1 MNHWLN
7 SSRIDLVPGDFVH
20 LHLHSQY
27 SLLDGANRLPEL
39 CRRIGELG
47 MSAVAV
53 TDHGNMFGAFGFY
66 HEAVKSGVRP
76 IIGVE
81 AYIAPGDRRDRET
94 QAASESGEGYA
105 YHLTILAATQTGYRN
120 LVRIVS
126 EAYLTGFYHRPRMD
140 KALLREHAEGLIGLS
155 GCLKG
160 EVAGALSRGN
170 YAAGKKAFLEYEE
183 IFGKGNFFVE
193 VMDHGLPQQTA
204 IIPDLLRLSTET
216 GAPAVA
222 TNDSHYLRRDD
233 AFAHEVLLC
242 IGMGKTLEDE
252 RRMRFYNDEFY
263 VKSPDEMRTR
273 FRSWS
278 EEAVRNS
285 VAVAERCAV
294 SLDADGLHLPT
305 FAAPPGKTPA
315 EYFAQLAREGLERR
329 LVEVPLAA
337 PAEKYRERLDYE
349 IGVVEK
355 MGFPSYFLI
364 VSDFIRYAR
373 EKGISVGPG
382 RGSAAGSIVSW
393 ALRITEIDPLR
404 YDLLFERFLNP
415 ERISMPDIDIDFCQA
430 RRGEV
435 IDYVTKKYG
444 RENVAQIVT
453 FSQLKPKLAVRDV
466 ARVLSLPVALGDRIA
481 KLVPDGPEV
490 TFDRALKESPGL
502 KELIAADESVAKVV
516 RIAERLEGLSRH
528 AGMHAA
534 GVVIAPRPITE
545 FLPLYRTNKDEITTQ
560 FDMNAVEKMGLL
572 KIDFLGLITLDILDA
587 ARDAIA
593 ERTGTSV
600 DLDHLALDDEK
611 TYELF
616 RSGKTACVFQFDSS
630 GMRDLLRRAKP
641 RVFAD
646 LAALNALYRPGAL
659 DAGTVEEYVRR
670 RNGTSR
676 VSYPLPEL
684 EPILAETLGILVYQ
698 EQVMRIASTVA
709 GYSLAEAD
717 LLRKAIGKKKKEIML
732 AEGEKFIRRSVEH
745 GTPKKKAQEL
755 WSLIEPFAR
764 YGFNKS
770 HAVAYALV
778 AYKTAYLKAH
788 HPVDFLAAT
797 LTAEIG
803 STDGIVKVI
812 GDCVEI
818 GIAVLPP
825 DLNES
830 GKNFAAVGGAIR
842 FGLAAIK
849 GVGEAAADAILAERQ
864 KGRFASFTDFA
875 LRMES
880 HLVNRRTFDAL
891 IAAGAFDSLGRGR
904 ATLSAGADRVLTVA
918 ARRREEAA
926 LGQSTLFGHSDA
938 DAGPPRDDFPEVPE
952 WTLEERLKG
961 EKDVLGFYVTGHPLA
976 RHTEEIARF
985 ADARVSEL
993 SSRVDQPVRVAGV
1006 LTQLKKQKIKKG
1018 VNEGKTMLKAVLED
1032 TTGSVPVCIFA
1043 SLYEKVGGWIS
1054 ADLPVLIGAT
1064 VRESGPAIELTV
1076 QDVAPL
1082 EGLRER
1088 RAREIEIRVNLAL
1101 ADEGVLA
1108 RLRESLASYPGTTP
1122 VSIRLVRPGE
1132 FEARLKAADSIRV
1145 APSPRLTSEIRA
1157 LAGEDSVQYV
1167 FD

>member
-1 MNHWLN
+1 VT
-7 SSRIDLVPGDFVH
+7 SDFVH

-39 CRRIGELG
+39 CRRVGELG
-47 MSAVAV
+47 MPAVAV

-76 IIGVE
+76 IVGVE
-81 AYIAPGDRRDRET
+81 AYIAPGDRRDREEK
-94 QAASESGEGYA
+94 AASESGEGYA

-120 LVRIVS
+120 LVRLVS

-140 KALLREHAEGLIGLS
+140 KELLAEHAEGLLGLS

-170 YAAGKKAFLEYEE
+170 FEAGKKAFLEYER

-193 VMDHGLPQQTA
+193 IMDHGLPQQTA

-263 VKSPDEMRTR
+263 VKSPEEMRSR

-285 VAVAERCAV
+285 VAIAERCAV
-294 SLDADGLHLPT
+294 SLDAEGLQLPT
-305 FAAPPGKTPA
+305 FSAPAGKTPA
-315 EYFAQLAREGLERR
+315 EYFRDLAREGLERR
-329 LVEVPLAA
+329 LAEVPLAA
-337 PAEKYRERLDYE
+337 SAEKYRERLEYE

-373 EKGISVGPG
+373 EQGISVGPG

-435 IDYVTKKYG
+435 IDYVTRKYG

-466 ARVLSLPVALGDRIA
+466 ARVLSLPVSTGDRIA
-481 KLVPDGPEV
+481 KLVPDGPDV
-490 TFDRALKESPGL
+490 NFDRAMRDSPGL
-502 KELIAADESVAKVV
+502 KELVSSDESVARVV

-545 FLPLYRTNKDEITTQ
+545 YLPLYRTSKDEITTQ

-587 ARDAIA
+587 TVEAVRARAGVEI
-593 ERTGTSV
+593 
-600 DLDHLALDDEK
+600 DLDGLALDDEP

-676 VSYPLPEL
+676 VTYPLPEIADIL
-684 EPILAETLGILVYQ
+684 EETLGILVYQ
-698 EQVMRIASTVA
+698 EQVMRIASRVA

-717 LLRKAIGKKKKEIML
+717 LLRKAIGKKKKEIMT
-732 AEGEKFIRRSVEH
+732 AEGEKFLRRAVEH

-778 AYKTAYLKAH
+778 AYKTAYLKARY
-788 HPVDFLAAT
+788 PVDFLAAT
-797 LTAEIG
+797 LSAEIG

-812 GDCVEI
+812 GDCVEM
-818 GIAVLPP
+818 GIPVLAP
-825 DLNES
+825 DINES
-830 GKNFAAVGGAIR
+830 RKAFTAVGDAIR

-849 GVGEAAADAILAERQ
+849 GVGEAAADAILEERE
-864 KGRFASFTDFA
+864 KAPFVSFTDFA
-875 LRMES
+875 GRMES
-880 HLVNRRTFDAL
+880 HLVNKRTFDAL
-891 IAAGAFDSLGRGR
+891 IAAGAFDSLGRTR
-904 ATLSAGADRVLTVA
+904 ATLAEASDRVLAMA

-926 LGQSTLFGHSDA
+926 LGQSSLFASSAEDSGPPA
-938 DAGPPRDDFPEVPE
+938 DAFPDLPE
-952 WTLEERLKG
+952 WSLDERLKG
-961 EKDVLGFYVTGHPLA
+961 EKEVLGFYVTGHPLA
-976 RHTEEIARF
+976 RHADEIQRF

-993 SSRVDQPVRVAGV
+993 SGRVDQTVRVAGV
-1006 LTQLKKQKIKKG
+1006 LTQIKKQKIKKG
-1018 VNEGKTMLKAVLED
+1018 VNEGKTMLKALLED

-1043 SLYEKVGGWIS
+1043 SLYEKVGGWVA
-1054 ADLPVLIGAT
+1054 ADLPVLVGAT

-1076 QDVAPL
+1076 QDIAPL
-1082 EGLRER
+1082 EGLKER
-1088 RAREIEIRVNLAL
+1088 RAREIEIRLNLAL
-1101 ADEGVLA
+1101 ADEKVLA
-1108 RLRESLASYPGTTP
+1108 RLRERLASYPGTTP

>member
-1 MNHWLN
+1 MA
-7 SSRIDLVPGDFVH
+7 GDFVH

-39 CRRIGELG
+39 CKRVGELG
-47 MSAVAV
+47 MNAVAV
-53 TDHGNMFGAFGFY
+53 TDHGNMFGAFAFY
-66 HEAVKSGVRP
+66 HEAVKQGVRP

-81 AYIAPGDRRDRET
+81 AYIAPADRRDREA

-120 LVRIVS
+120 LVKLVS
-126 EAYLTGFYHRPRMD
+126 EAYMTGFYHRPRMD
-140 KALLREHAEGLIGLS
+140 KALLRQHAEGLIGLS

-160 EVAGALSRGN
+160 EVAGALARGN
-170 YAAGKKAFLEYEE
+170 FASAKKAFLGYEE
-183 IFGKGNFFVE
+183 IFGKGNFYVE
-193 VMDHGLPQQTA
+193 IMDHGLPQQTA
-204 IIPDLLRLSTET
+204 IVPDLLKLSTET

-263 VKSPDEMRTR
+263 VKNPDEMKTR
-273 FRSWS
+273 FQSWS
-278 EEAVRNS
+278 TEAVRNS

-294 SLDADGLHLPT
+294 TFDTEGLHLPT
-305 FAAPPGKTPA
+305 FTAPPGMTPA
-315 EYFAQLAREGLERR
+315 EHFTDLAREGLERR
-329 LVEVPLAA
+329 LAELALEVGSGKSQIPS
-337 PAEKYRERLDYE
+337 EKYRERLEYE
-349 IGVVEK
+349 IGVIEK

-373 EKGISVGPG
+373 ENGISVGPG

-393 ALRITEIDPLR
+393 ALRITEIDPLK

-435 IDYVTKKYG
+435 IEYVTRKYG

-481 KLVPDGPEV
+481 KLVPDGPDVNFE
-490 TFDRALKESPGL
+490 RALRESPGL
-502 KELIAADESVAKVV
+502 KEAIASDESVAKVV
-516 RIAERLEGLSRH
+516 QIAERLEGLSRH

-534 GVVIAPRPITE
+534 GVVIAPKPITE
-545 FLPLYRTNKDEITTQ
+545 YLPLYRTNKDEITTQ

-572 KIDFLGLITLDILDA
+572 KIDFLGLITLDIIDA
-587 ARDAIA
+587 TLAAITAR
-593 ERTGTSV
+593 EGSPP
-600 DLDHLALDDEK
+600 DLDHLPLDDEK

-659 DAGTVEEYVRR
+659 DAGTVEDYVRR
-670 RNGTSR
+670 RNGTSK
-676 VSYPLPEL
+676 VTYPLPEIANIL
-684 EPILAETLGILVYQ
+684 EETLGILVYQ
-698 EQVMRIASTVA
+698 EQVMRIASVVA

-717 LLRKAIGKKKKEIML
+717 LLRKAIGKKKREIMV
-732 AEGEKFIRRSVEH
+732 AEGEKFLKRAGEH
-745 GTPKKKAQEL
+745 GTSPKKAKEL

-788 HPVDFLAAT
+788 YPVDFLAAT
-797 LTAEIG
+797 LSAEIG

-812 GDCVEI
+812 GDCVEM
-818 GIAVLPP
+818 GIPVLPP
-825 DLNES
+825 DINES
-830 GKNFAAVGGAIR
+830 SKAFAGVGGAIR

-849 GVGEAAADAILAERQ
+849 GVGDAAAQAILDERARG
-864 KGRFASFTDFA
+864 KFVSFTEFA
-875 LRMES
+875 LRLDS
-880 HLVNRRTFDAL
+880 RLVNKRTLDAL
-891 IAAGAFDSLGRGR
+891 IAAGAFDSLGKNR
-904 ATLSAGADRVLTVA
+904 ATLSAASERVVA
-918 ARRREEAA
+918 RAVSQREDEER
-926 LGQSTLFGHSDA
+926 GQSSLFGGPSAED
-938 DAGPPRDDFPEVPE
+938 GPPRDDFPEMPE
-952 WTLEERLKG
+952 WSLEERLKG
-961 EKDVLGFYVTGHPLA
+961 EKEVLGFYVTGHPLA
-976 RHTEEIARF
+976 RFQDAIARF
-985 ADARVSEL
+985 ADAKVSEL
-993 SSRVDQPVRVAGV
+993 PSRVDQTVRIGGV
-1006 LTQLKKQKIKKG
+1006 LTNLKKQKIKKG
-1018 VNEGKTMLKAVLED
+1018 ANQGKTMLKASLED
-1032 TTGSVPVCIFA
+1032 TTGTVPICVFA
-1043 SLYEKVGGWIS
+1043 SVFEKEGGWLTT
-1054 ADLPVLIGAT
+1054 DLPVLVTGK
-1064 VRESGPAIELTV
+1064 VRESGAAQEITV
-1076 QDVAPL
+1076 EQIVKL
-1082 EGLRER
+1082 EGIHER
-1088 RAREIEIRVNLAL
+1088 RAREMKIRVNLAL
-1101 ADEGVLA
+1101 ADERVLA
-1108 RLRESLASYPGTTP
+1108 RLKDSLRSHPGTTP
-1122 VSIRLVRPGE
+1122 VSIRLFRPGE
-1132 FEARLKAADSIRV
+1132 FEATLRAADSMRI
-1145 APSPRLTSEIRA
+1145 ALSTRLTSEIRA
-1157 LAGEDSVQYV
+1157 LAGEDSVEYV
-1167 FD
+1167 FE

>member
-1 MNHWLN
+1 M
-7 SSRIDLVPGDFVH
+7 PGDFVH

-39 CRRIGELG
+39 CKRIGELG

-76 IIGVE
+76 ILGVE

-105 YHLTILAATQTGYRN
+105 YHLTLLAATQTGYRN
-120 LVRIVS
+120 LVRLVS

-140 KALLREHAEGLIGLS
+140 KALLRAHAEGLIGLS

-160 EVAGALSRGN
+160 EVAGSLARGN
-170 YAAGKKAFLEYEE
+170 FEAAKRAFLEDQD
-183 IFGKGNFFVE
+183 IFGKDNFFVE
-193 VMDHGLPQQTA
+193 IMDHGLPQQTA
-204 IIPDLLRLSTET
+204 IIPDLLRLSKET

-263 VKSPDEMRTR
+263 VKSADEMRTR
-273 FRSWS
+273 FRPWS
-278 EEAVRNS
+278 EEAVANS
-285 VAVAERCAV
+285 VAIAERCAV
-294 SLDADGLHLPT
+294 SLDPEGLQLPT
-305 FAAPPGKTPA
+305 FSAPAGLTPA
-315 EYFAQLAREGLERR
+315 EHFENLAREGLERR
-329 LVEVPLAA
+329 LTEEPLAVA
-337 PAEKYRERLDYE
+337 PEKYRQRLEYE

-364 VSDFIRYAR
+364 VSDFIGFAR

-466 ARVLSLPVALGDRIA
+466 ARVLSLPVAVGDRIA
-481 KLVPDGPEV
+481 KLVPDGPDV
-490 TFDRALKESPGL
+490 TFDRALRESPGL
-502 KELIAADESVAKVV
+502 KELIAGDEAVAKVV

-545 FLPLYRTNKDEITTQ
+545 YLPLYRTNKDEITTQ

-572 KIDFLGLITLDILDA
+572 KIAFLGLITLDILDA
-587 ARDAIA
+587 AVAGIRERRDV
-593 ERTGTSV
+593 TV
-600 DLDHLALDDEK
+600 DLDRLPLDDEK

-659 DAGTVEEYVRR
+659 DAGTVEDYVRR

-676 VSYPLPEL
+676 VTYPLPEL

-698 EQVMRIASTVA
+698 EQVMRIASVVA

-732 AEGEKFIRRSVEH
+732 AEGEKFVRMALEH

-797 LTAEIG
+797 LSAEIG

-812 GDCVEI
+812 GDCVEM

-825 DLNES
+825 DINES
-830 GKNFAAVGGAIR
+830 RKNFTAVGDAIR

-849 GVGEAAADAILAERQ
+849 GVGEAAAEAILAERAR
-864 KGRFASFTDFA
+864 GPYASFTDFA
-875 LRMES
+875 YRLES
-880 HLVNRRTFDAL
+880 HLINKRTVDAL
-891 IAAGAFDSLGRGR
+891 IAAGAFDSLGKGR
-904 ATLSAGADRVLTVA
+904 ATLASASERVVATA

-926 LGQSTLFGHSDA
+926 LGQSNLFGGASA
-938 DAGPPRDDFPEVPE
+938 DAGPPGDDFPETPE
-952 WTLEERLKG
+952 WSLDERLKG
-961 EKDVLGFYVTGHPLA
+961 EKDVLGFYVTGHPLT
-976 RHTEEIARF
+976 RHADEIARF
-985 ADARVSEL
+985 ADAKVSEL
-993 SSRVDQPVRVAGV
+993 GTRLDQNVRVAGV
-1006 LTQLKKQKIKKG
+1006 LTQLKRQKIKKG
-1018 VNEGKTMLKAVLED
+1018 VNEGKTMLKALLED
-1032 TTGSVPVCIFA
+1032 TTGSVPVCVFA
-1043 SLYEKVGGWIS
+1043 SLYEKEGAWLA
-1054 ADLPVLIGAT
+1054 ADLPVLVKAI
-1064 VRESGPAIELTV
+1064 VRESGAAIELTV
-1076 QDVAPL
+1076 QEIARL
-1082 EGLRER
+1082 EGINER

-1101 ADEGVLA
+1101 ADEKVLS

-1145 APSPRLTSEIRA
+1145 SPSPRLTSEIRA
-1157 LAGEDSVQYV
+1157 LTGEDSVQYV

>member
-1 MNHWLN
+1 MA
-7 SSRIDLVPGDFVH
+7 GEFVH

-27 SLLDGANRLPEL
+27 SLLDGANKLPEL
-39 CRRIGELG
+39 CKRVSELG

-53 TDHGNMFGAFGFY
+53 TDHGNMFGAFHFF
-66 HEAVKSGVRP
+66 HEALQHGIRP

-81 AYIAPGDRRDRET
+81 AYIAPADRRDREA
-94 QAASESGEGYA
+94 QASSESGEGYA
-105 YHLTILAATQTGYRN
+105 YHLTILAANQKGYRN
-120 LVRIVS
+120 LVRLVS

-140 KALLREHAEGLIGLS
+140 KQLLREHAEGLIGLS

-170 YAAGKKAFLEYEE
+170 FAEARKAFLEYEE
-183 IFGKGNFFVE
+183 IFGKGNFYVE
-193 VMDHGLPQQTA
+193 LMDHGLPQQTA
-204 IIPDLLRLSTET
+204 ILPDLLRLSKET

-233 AFAHEVLLC
+233 AFPHEVLLC

-263 VKSPDEMRTR
+263 VKDADEMKAR

-278 EEAVRNS
+278 GEAVSNT
-285 VAVAERCAV
+285 VAIAERCSV
-294 SLDADGLHLPT
+294 SFDTDGLHLPT
-305 FAAPPGKTPA
+305 FTVPDGRLPA
-315 EYFAQLAREGLERR
+315 DYFRELAREGLERR
-329 LVEVPLAA
+329 LSEIQIDTRAGVARIA
-337 PAEKYRERLDYE
+337 PEKYWERLDYE
-349 IGVVEK
+349 IGVIEK

-364 VSDFIRYAR
+364 VSDFIRHAR
-373 EKGISVGPG
+373 EKGIAVGPG

-435 IDYVTKKYG
+435 IEYVTKKYG

-481 KLVPDGPEV
+481 KLVPDGPDVNFE
-490 TFDRALKESPGL
+490 RAFRDSPGL
-502 KELIAADESVAKVV
+502 KEAIESDEMVSRVV
-516 RIAERLEGLSRH
+516 KIAERLEGLSRH

-572 KIDFLGLITLDILDA
+572 KIDFLGLITLDVIEA
-587 ARDAIA
+587 TRDAIR
-593 ERTGTSV
+593 EREGVTL
-600 DLDHLALDDEK
+600 DLDHLPLDDEP
-611 TYELF
+611 TFELF
-616 RSGKTACVFQFDSS
+616 RSGRTACVFQFDSG

-659 DAGTVEEYVRR
+659 DAGTVEDYVRR
-670 RNGTSR
+670 RSGTSK
-676 VSYPLPEL
+676 VSYPLAEL
-684 EPILAETLGILVYQ
+684 EGILSETLGILVYQ
-698 EQVMRIASTVA
+698 EQVMRIAQAVA

-717 LLRKAIGKKKKEIML
+717 LLRKAIGKKKREIMV

-770 HAVAYALV
+770 HAVAYALL

-788 HPVDFLAAT
+788 YPVDFFAAN
-797 LTAEIG
+797 LSAEIG
-803 STDGIVKVI
+803 STDGIVKVL
-812 GDCVEI
+812 GDCQES
-818 GIAVLPP
+818 GISVLPP
-825 DLNES
+825 DINES
-830 GKNFAAVGGAIR
+830 GTSFAAVGGSIR

-849 GVGEAAADAILAERQ
+849 GVGEAAAQAILEERR
-864 KGRFASFTDFA
+864 KRPFTSFSDFA
-875 LRMES
+875 LRLDS
-880 HLVNRRTFDAL
+880 RLVNKRTLDAL
-891 IAAGAFDSLGRGR
+891 IAAGAFDSLGKNR
-904 ATLSAGADRVLTVA
+904 ATLAAASERVLATA
-918 ARRREEAA
+918 ARLRDETA
-926 LGQSTLFGHSDA
+926 LGQSSLFGGGSA
-938 DAGPPRDDFPEVPE
+938 DEGAPADDFPEQPE
-952 WTLEERLKG
+952 WALDERLKG
-961 EKDVLGFYVTGHPLA
+961 EKDTLGFYVTGHPLA
-976 RHTEEIARF
+976 RFSEEIERF
-985 ADARVSEL
+985 AEARVADL
-993 SSRVDQPVRVAGV
+993 GSRVEQSVRIAGV
-1006 LTQLKKQKIKKG
+1006 LANLKKQKIKKG
-1018 VNEGKTMLKAVLED
+1018 VNEGKTMLKACLED
-1032 TTGSVPVCIFA
+1032 TSGSIPAAVFA
-1043 SLYEKVGGWIS
+1043 SLYEKVQAWVRD
-1054 ADLPVLIGAT
+1054 DLPVLVTAT
-1064 VRESGPAIELTV
+1064 VRESGGALELTV
-1076 QDVAPL
+1076 QDITPL
-1082 EGLRER
+1082 EGIRER
-1088 RAREIEIRVNLAL
+1088 RARELAIRVNLAY
-1101 ADEGVLA
+1101 ADESVLA
-1108 RLRESLASYPGTTP
+1108 RLQERLRSHPGTTP

-1132 FEARLKAADSIRV
+1132 FEATLKAADSMRI
-1145 APSPRLTSEIRA
+1145 APSPRLTSEIQA
-1157 LAGEDSVQYV
+1157 LAGEGSVEYV
-1167 FD
+1167 F

>member
-1 MNHWLN
+1 M
-7 SSRIDLVPGDFVH
+7 P
-20 LHLHSQY
+20 
-27 SLLDGANRLPEL
+27 
-39 CRRIGELG
+39 
-47 MSAVAV
+47 AVAV
-53 TDHGNMFGAFGFY
+53 TDHGNMFGAFAFY
-66 HEAVKSGVRP
+66 HEALKHGVRP
-76 IIGVE
+76 ILGVE
-81 AYIAPGDRRDRET
+81 AYIAPGDRRDRELT
-94 QAASESGEGYA
+94 AASESGEGYA
-105 YHLTILAATQTGYRN
+105 YHLTLLAATQTGYRN
-120 LVRIVS
+120 LVRLVS

-170 YAAGKKAFLEYEE
+170 YDSARRAFLEYEE

-193 VMDHGLPQQTA
+193 LMDHGLPQQTA
-204 IIPDLLRLSTET
+204 IVPDLLRLSRET

-222 TNDSHYLRRDD
+222 TNDSHYLKRDD

-263 VKSPDEMRTR
+263 VKSADEMRAR
-273 FRSWS
+273 FRPWT
-278 EEAVRNS
+278 EEAVANS
-285 VAVAERCAV
+285 VAIAERCAV
-294 SLDADGLHLPT
+294 SFDTEGLHLPT
-305 FAAPPGKTPA
+305 FLAPAGRSPA
-315 EYFAQLAREGLERR
+315 EYFGELAREGLERR
-329 LVEVPLAA
+329 MGSGQADAA
-337 PAEKYRERLDYE
+337 IEPQKYRERLEYE

-393 ALRITEIDPLR
+393 ALRITEIDPLK

-435 IDYVTKKYG
+435 IEYVTRKYG

-481 KLVPDGPEV
+481 KLVPDGPDV
-490 TFDRALKESPGL
+490 TFERALRESPGL
-502 KELIAADESVAKVV
+502 KDAIASDESVAKVV

-545 FLPLYRTNKDEITTQ
+545 YLPLYRTNKDEITTQ

-572 KIDFLGLITLDILDA
+572 KIDFLGLITLDIIDA
-587 ARDAIA
+587 AVAAIR
-593 ERTGTSV
+593 ERTGSAPN
-600 DLDHLALDDEK
+600 LDALPLDDEP

-616 RSGKTACVFQFDSS
+616 RSGRTACVFQFDSS

-659 DAGTVEEYVRR
+659 DAGTVEDYVRR
-670 RNGTSR
+670 RSGSSR
-676 VSYPLPEL
+676 VTYPLPEIADIL
-684 EPILAETLGILVYQ
+684 EETLGILVYQ
-698 EQVMRIASTVA
+698 EQVMRIASRVA

-717 LLRKAIGKKKKEIML
+717 LLRKAIGKKKREIMV
-732 AEGEKFIRRSVEH
+732 AEGERFQERAVEH
-745 GTPKKKAQEL
+745 GTPRKKAKEL

-788 HPVDFLAAT
+788 YPVDFLAAT
-797 LTAEIG
+797 LSAEIG

-812 GDCVEI
+812 GDCVEM
-818 GIAVLPP
+818 GIPVLPP
-825 DLNES
+825 DINES
-830 GKNFAAVGGAIR
+830 AKDFAAVSSAIR

-849 GVGEAAADAILAERQ
+849 GVGDAAAEAILEERG
-864 KGRFASFTDFA
+864 KGPFTSFTDFA
-875 LRMES
+875 LRLDS
-880 HLVNRRTFDAL
+880 HLVNKRTLDAL
-891 IAAGAFDSLGRGR
+891 IAAGAFDSLGRNR
-904 ATLSAGADRVLTVA
+904 ATLAAASERVVA
-918 ARRREEAA
+918 AAARLREERE
-926 LGQSTLFGHSDA
+926 LGQSNLFGSSSTQA
-938 DAGPPRDDFPEVPE
+938 EASGESFPEQPE
-952 WTLEERLKG
+952 WSLEQRLKG

-976 RHTEEIARF
+976 RFSDEIGRF
-985 ADARVSEL
+985 AD
-993 SSRVDQPVRVAGV
+993 SRVADLPSRADQTVRIAGV
-1006 LTQLKKQKIKKG
+1006 LVNVKRQKIKKG
-1018 VNEGKTMLKAVLED
+1018 VNEGKTMLKASLED
-1032 TTGSVPVCIFA
+1032 TTGSVPICIFA
-1043 SLYEKVGGWIS
+1043 SLYEKVASWID
-1054 ADLPVLIGAT
+1054 ADLPVLAT
-1064 VRESGPAIELTV
+1064 ANVREAGPSYELTV
-1076 QDVAPL
+1076 QEITPL
-1082 EGLRER
+1082 EGLHER
-1088 RAREIEIRVNLAL
+1088 WAREVKIRVNLAL
-1101 ADEGVLA
+1101 ADEKVLA
-1108 RLRESLASYPGTTP
+1108 KLKDSLRSNPGTTP
-1122 VSIRLVRPGE
+1122 VSIRLFRPGE
-1132 FEARLKAADSIRV
+1132 FEATLRAADSMRI
-1145 APSPRLTSEIRA
+1145 ALSPRLASEIRA
-1157 LAGEDSVQYV
+1157 LAGEDSVEYV

>member
-1 MNHWLN
+1 M
-7 SSRIDLVPGDFVH
+7 P
-20 LHLHSQY
+20 
-27 SLLDGANRLPEL
+27 
-39 CRRIGELG
+39 
-47 MSAVAV
+47 AVAV
-53 TDHGNMFGAFGFY
+53 TDHGNMFGAFAFY
-66 HEAVKSGVRP
+66 HEAVKNGVRP
-76 IIGVE
+76 ILGVE
-81 AYIAPGDRRDRET
+81 AYIAPGDRRDREMK
-94 QAASESGEGYA
+94 AASESGEGYA
-105 YHLTILAATQTGYRN
+105 YHLTILAATQAGYRN
-120 LVRIVS
+120 LVRLVS

-160 EVAGALSRGN
+160 EVAGALARGN
-170 YAAGKKAFLEYEE
+170 FQAAHRSFLEYEE

-193 VMDHGLPQQTA
+193 LMDHGLPQQTA
-204 IIPDLLRLSTET
+204 ILPDLLRLARET

-263 VKSPDEMRTR
+263 VKSPEEMRER
-273 FRSWS
+273 FQKWT
-278 EEAVRNS
+278 EEAVSNT
-285 VAVAERCAV
+285 VALAERCAV
-294 SLDADGLHLPT
+294 TFDTEGLHLPT
-305 FAAPPGKTPA
+305 FSAPPGKTPA
-315 EYFAQLAREGLERR
+315 EYFGELAREGLDRR
-329 LVEVPLAA
+329 LAEMAAVYARGCVPN
-337 PAEKYRERLDYE
+337 PPEKYRERLEYE
-349 IGVVEK
+349 IAVVEK

-364 VSDFIRYAR
+364 VSDFIRFAR
-373 EKGISVGPG
+373 DAGICVGPG

-435 IDYVTKKYG
+435 IDYVTQKYG

-481 KLVPDGPEV
+481 KLVPDGPDVSFE
-490 TFDRALKESPGL
+490 RALRESPGL
-502 KELIAADESVAKVV
+502 KEAVEADEAVAKVV

-545 FLPLYRTNKDEITTQ
+545 YLPLYRTNKDEITTQ
-560 FDMNAVEKMGLL
+560 FDMTAVEKMGLL

-587 ARDAIA
+587 TVVAVR
-593 ERTGTSV
+593 ERTGNV
-600 DLDHLALDDEK
+600 IDIDHLPLDDEP

-616 RSGKTACVFQFDSS
+616 RSGRTACVFQFDST

-676 VSYPLPEL
+676 VSFPLPEISDIL
-684 EPILAETLGILVYQ
+684 EETLGILVYQ
-698 EQVMRIASTVA
+698 EQVMRIASRVA

-717 LLRKAIGKKKKEIML
+717 LLRKAIGKKKREIMV
-732 AEGEKFIRRSVEH
+732 AEGEKFIRRAVEH
-745 GTPKKKAQEL
+745 ATPKKKAQEL

-788 HPVDFLAAT
+788 FPVDFLAAT

-812 GDCVEI
+812 GDCVEM

-825 DLNES
+825 DINES
-830 GKNFAAVGGAIR
+830 QKNFAAAGDAIR

-849 GVGEAAADAILAERQ
+849 GVGEQAAEEILADRRSN
-864 KGRFASFTDFA
+864 GRFASFSDFA
-875 LRMES
+875 HRLDSR
-880 HLVNRRTFDAL
+880 LVNKRTLDAL
-891 IAAGAFDSLGRGR
+891 IAAGAFDSLGRNR
-904 ATLSAGADRVLTVA
+904 ATLAAASERVFALA
-918 ARRREEAA
+918 ARRREDSV
-926 LGQSTLFGHSDA
+926 LGQSNLFRSEESGSA
-938 DAGPPRDDFPEVPE
+938 PESDDFPEQPE
-952 WTLEERLKG
+952 WSLEQRLKG
-961 EKDVLGFYVTGHPLA
+961 EKDVLGFYVTGHPLS
-976 RHTEEIARF
+976 RFSEEIERF
-985 ADARVSEL
+985 ADARISDL
-993 SSRVDQPVRVAGV
+993 PGRADQSARVAGV
-1006 LTQLKKQKIKKG
+1006 LVQLKKQKIKKG
-1018 VNEGKTMLKAVLED
+1018 INEGKTMLKATLED
-1032 TTGSVPVCIFA
+1032 TTGSVSVAIFA
-1043 SLYEKVGGWIS
+1043 SLYERVASWVR
-1054 ADLPVLIGAT
+1054 ADLPVLVTGM
-1064 VRESGPAIELTV
+1064 VRESGGASEIAV

-1082 EGLRER
+1082 EGIRER
-1088 RAREIEIRVNLAL
+1088 RALEMEIRVNLAF
-1101 ADEGVLA
+1101 ADETVLA
-1108 RLRESLASYPGTTP
+1108 RLKESLRCHPGTTP

-1132 FEARLKAADSIRV
+1132 FEARVKAADSIRI
-1145 APSPRLTSEIRA
+1145 APSPRLTSEIQA
-1157 LAGEDSVQYV
+1157 LAGEDSVQYI
-1167 FD
+1167 F

>member
-1 MNHWLN
+1 
-7 SSRIDLVPGDFVH
+7 
-20 LHLHSQY
+20 
-27 SLLDGANRLPEL
+27 
-39 CRRIGELG
+39 

-53 TDHGNMFGAFGFY
+53 TDHGNMFGAFSFY
-66 HEAVKSGVRP
+66 HEAIKQGVRP

-81 AYIAPGDRRDRET
+81 AYIAPADRRDREA

-120 LVRIVS
+120 LVQLVS
-126 EAYLTGFYHRPRMD
+126 ESYLTGFYHRPRMD
-140 KALLREHAEGLIGLS
+140 KRLLRDHAEGLIGLS

-170 YAAGKKAFLEYEE
+170 YDAAKRAFLEYEE

-193 VMDHGLPQQTA
+193 IMDHGLPQQTA
-204 IIPDLLRLSTET
+204 IVPELLRLSSET

-263 VKSPDEMRTR
+263 VKSADEMRSR
-273 FRSWS
+273 FSRWS

-285 VAVAERCAV
+285 VAIAERCAV
-294 SLDADGLHLPT
+294 SFDTEGLHLPT
-305 FAAPPGKTPA
+305 FSAPDGKTPA
-315 EYFAQLAREGLERR
+315 EYFGELAREGLEWR
-329 LVEVPLAA
+329 LETGQADATISP
-337 PAEKYRERLDYE
+337 PKYRERLEYE

-364 VSDFIRYAR
+364 VSDFIRHAR
-373 EKGISVGPG
+373 ERGISVGPG

-393 ALRITEIDPLR
+393 ALRITEIDPLK

-435 IDYVTKKYG
+435 IEYVTQKYG

-466 ARVLSLPVALGDRIA
+466 ARVLSLPVSLGDRIA
-481 KLVPDGPEV
+481 KLVPDGPDV
-490 TFDRALKESPGL
+490 NFDRALRESPGL
-502 KELIAADESVAKVV
+502 REAIESDESVAKVV

-545 FLPLYRTNKDEITTQ
+545 YLPLYRTSKDEITTQ

-572 KIDFLGLITLDILDA
+572 KIDFLGLITLDIIDA
-587 ARDAIA
+587 AIAAIR
-593 ERTGTSV
+593 ERTGNEV
-600 DLDHLALDDEK
+600 DLDHVPLDDEK

-616 RSGKTACVFQFDSS
+616 RSGRTACVFQFDSS

-676 VSYPLPEL
+676 VSYPLPEIAD
-684 EPILAETLGILVYQ
+684 ILQETLGILVYQ
-698 EQVMRIASTVA
+698 EQVMRIASRVA
-709 GYSLAEAD
+709 GYTLAQAD
-717 LLRKAIGKKKKEIML
+717 LLRKAIGKKKREIMV
-732 AEGEKFIRRSVEH
+732 AEGEKFLERAGEH
-745 GTPKKKAQEL
+745 GTSRKKAKEL

-788 HPVDFLAAT
+788 YPVDFLAAT
-797 LTAEIG
+797 LSAEIG

-812 GDCVEI
+812 GDCVEM
-818 GIAVLPP
+818 GIPVLPP
-825 DLNES
+825 DINES
-830 GKNFAAVGGAIR
+830 RTNFAAVGGAIR

-849 GVGEAAADAILAERQ
+849 GVGEAAAAAILEERE
-864 KGRFASFTDFA
+864 KGRFTSFTDFA
-875 LRMES
+875 LRLDS
-880 HLVNRRTFDAL
+880 RLVNKRTLDAL
-891 IAAGAFDSLGRGR
+891 IAAGAFDSLGRNR
-904 ATLSAGADRVLTVA
+904 ATLAAAAEKVVARA
-918 ARRREEAA
+918 ARMREEEE
-926 LGQSTLFGHSDA
+926 LGQSNLFGGGEEPAPGTEH
-938 DAGPPRDDFPEVPE
+938 FPEQPE
-952 WTLEERLKG
+952 WSLEERLRG
-961 EKDVLGFYVTGHPLA
+961 EKEVLGFYVTGHPLA
-976 RHTEEIARF
+976 RFADEITRF
-985 ADARVSEL
+985 ADSKVADL
-993 SSRVDQPVRVAGV
+993 SSRVDQTVRVGGV
-1006 LTQLKKQKIKKG
+1006 LVNLKKQKIKKG
-1018 VNEGKTMLKAVLED
+1018 ANEGKTMLKATLED

-1043 SLYEKVGGWIS
+1043 SLYEKVASWIE
-1054 ADLPVLIGAT
+1054 ADRPVLAT
-1064 VRESGPAIELTV
+1064 AIVRESGPAYELTV
-1076 QDVAPL
+1076 QEITPL
-1082 EGLRER
+1082 EGIHER
-1088 RAREIEIRVNLAL
+1088 WARELKIRVNLAL
-1101 ADEGVLA
+1101 ADEKLLA
-1108 RLRESLASYPGTTP
+1108 RLKESLRSHPGTTP

-1132 FEARLKAADSIRV
+1132 FEATLKAADSMRI
-1145 APSPRLTSEIRA
+1145 ALSPGLTSEIRA
-1157 LAGEDSVQYV
+1157 LAGEDSVEYV